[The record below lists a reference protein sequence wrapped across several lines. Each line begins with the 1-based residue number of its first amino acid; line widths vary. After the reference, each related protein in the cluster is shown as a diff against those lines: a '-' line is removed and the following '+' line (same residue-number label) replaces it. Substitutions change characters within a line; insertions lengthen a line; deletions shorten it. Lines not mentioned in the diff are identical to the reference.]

1 MVMEDMVQQL
11 MEEQFVSY
19 NESTKISIIRTSKDV
34 DKITTFSSVNAI
46 FLESRDFEIN
56 PKGRMKYIDGIR
68 MDVEGQTIEEVGLKC
83 RIGYRQKIEDDI
95 TWSEEFPF
103 SQLSEHLYTR
113 FTGRYF
119 RIKIYGATTGAIW
132 KASAIEFYGQVMN
145 GRL

>member
-1 MVMEDMVQQL
+1 M
-11 MEEQFVSY
+11 SN
-19 NESTKISIIRTSKDV
+19 NESTKISITRTTGNVEKV
-34 DKITTFSSVNAI
+34 ITFSSVTDI
-46 FLESRDFEIN
+46 ILESRDFEIN
-56 PKGRMKYIDGIR
+56 PKGKMKYIDGIR
-68 MDVEGQTIEEVGLKC
+68 MDVEGQTITEVGLNC

-132 KASAIEFYGQVMN
+132 KASAIEFYGQVMQ
-145 GRL
+145 GRI